1 MKFIVSKEE
10 NVYPATMNEAIRLS
24 IAHTCTDS
32 SSLQTLA
39 GLMLSL
45 E

>member
-1 MKFIVSKEE
+1 MKFAVTKEE
-10 NVYPATMNEAIRLS
+10 NAYPATMNEAIRLS
-24 IAHTCTDS
+24 IPHTFMDS
-32 SSLQTLA
+32 SSLQILA